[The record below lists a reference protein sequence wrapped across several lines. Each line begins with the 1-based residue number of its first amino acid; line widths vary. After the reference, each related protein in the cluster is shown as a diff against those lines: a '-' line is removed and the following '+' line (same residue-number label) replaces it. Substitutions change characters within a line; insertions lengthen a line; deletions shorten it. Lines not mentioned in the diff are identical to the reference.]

1 VEVPGFDCQHHK
13 NKNKQTLK
21 KKGIKHVSPE
31 YIQGVNNS
39 REVKGE
45 KD

>member
-1 VEVPGFDCQHHK
+1 LPAPQ
-13 NKNKQTLK
+13 KQKQADFKK